1 MNYIFI
7 IITVITIR
15 KTYFAD
21 THSGELFI
29 TKMLQNY
36 VACNPLLLY
45 FQGNILLPLL
55 CAYSWNEWLT
65 LPIKYNDLPRNAQLA
80 FTIWD
85 IYGPNQTTPVGGTTI
100 SVFGK
105 QG

>member
-45 FQGNILLPLL
+45 F
-55 CAYSWNEWLT
+55 
-65 LPIKYNDLPRNAQLA
+65 
-80 FTIWD
+80 
-85 IYGPNQTTPVGGTTI
+85 
-100 SVFGK
+100 
-105 QG
+105 

>member
-1 MNYIFI
+1 
-7 IITVITIR
+7 V
-15 KTYFAD
+15 YFSD
-21 THSGELFI
+21 THCGKLFI
-29 TKMLQNY
+29 TKHFLNH
-36 VACNPLLLY
+36 VDFSDNFFLFLFLCNMLLL
-45 FQGNILLPLL
+45 LLN
-55 CAYSWNEWLT
+55 AFSWNEWLT
-65 LPIKYNDLPRNAQLA
+65 LPIKYSDLPRNAQLA